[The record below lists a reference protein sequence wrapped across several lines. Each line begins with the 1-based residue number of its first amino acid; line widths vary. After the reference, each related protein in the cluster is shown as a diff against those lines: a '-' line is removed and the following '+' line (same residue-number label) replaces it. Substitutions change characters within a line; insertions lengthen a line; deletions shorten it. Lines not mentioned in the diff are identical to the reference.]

1 MSKGQLKVTHLEF
14 VPQLQTFVVLIM
26 LIFFTVDQLSVIYFS
41 LLLTLLQGEWESLK

>member
-1 MSKGQLKVTHLEF
+1 MSKGQLKITHLEF

-26 LIFFTVDQLSVIYFS
+26 LIFFTMELSAIYFS